1 MTEATIEDWAKL
13 DIRIAE
19 ILSAERVPK
28 TERLYKIQLDIG
40 GEKRQIVSGMVPFY
54 TAEELVGKKI
64 AVITNLKPAKF
75 GGELSEGMLLAA
87 EHEGDCVL
95 LVVDKDIPSGAPV
108 H

>member
-1 MTEATIEDWAKL
+1 MEATIDDWKKL

-19 ILSAERVPK
+19 IVSVEKVPNK
-28 TERLYKIQLDIG
+28 DKLYKLQIDLGTEQ
-40 GEKRQIVSGMVPFY
+40 RQIVSSIVPYY
-54 TAEELVGKKI
+54 TGDELIGKKI

-75 GGELSEGMLLAA
+75 GGELSQGMLLAA
-87 EHEGDCVL
+87 ENEDDCVL